1 MSNSEKIFVSLQIIK
16 LSSLVEAGKKIAKFA
31 GNRDQDPKI
40 VKSKKASMIVDG
52 QLVPAIIVDAID
64 AIKQGLDVVDF
75 WTNEPITEANAAD
88 YVVLVDAGHRFK
100 AHMELLSEGV
110 GYDKEFY
117 LMYPLNTTMSIAK
130 MLAVINTVTNL
141 WKGKDV
147 GNGAMMICKEN
158 LPLLIAI
165 CELTKRDYSL
175 DAAVKWLTFQ
185 NKINKTVLADA
196 MDGKINECL
205 RFTTGIERG
214 LRLLDAA
221 KTTLDESV
229 LKTRTISDWVIKNYD
244 KAADE
249 NKATEIKSIETFFKS
264 LKRSDAKL
272 IEEAK
277 GKRGETT
284 KEQVIYAKLDELY
297 NAFVAEQGKAEQA
310 A

>member
-1 MSNSEKIFVSLQIIK
+1 MKKTIFSLSEL
-16 LSSLVEAGKKIAKFA
+16 GKRIAKLA
-31 GNRDQDPKI
+31 GNRDQDLKI
-40 VKSKKASMIVDG
+40 VKSKKASMIDNG
-52 QLVPAIIVDAID
+52 LLIPAIIVDAID
-64 AIKQGLDVVDF
+64 AINQGLDVVDF

-110 GYDKEFY
+110 DYDKEFY

-141 WKGKDV
+141 WKGKDL
-147 GNGAMMICKEN
+147 GNGAMMIVKEN

-165 CELTKRDYSL
+165 CELTKRGYSL

-185 NKINKTVLADA
+185 NKINKTVLANA
-196 MDGKINECL
+196 MDGKINDCL

-214 LRLLDAA
+214 LRLRDAA
-221 KTTLDESV
+221 KVTLDESV
-229 LKTRTISDWVIKNYD
+229 LKTRILPDWLITKYDNAVDANKVLIIKTLED
-244 KAADE
+244 
-249 NKATEIKSIETFFKS
+249 FFKS

-284 KEQVIYAKLDELY
+284 KEQVIYTKLDELF
-297 NAFVAEQGKAEQA
+297 NAFVAEQSKAEQA

>member
-1 MSNSEKIFVSLQIIK
+1 MKKTIFSLSEL
-16 LSSLVEAGKKIAKFA
+16 GKRIAKLA
-31 GNRDQDPKI
+31 GNRDQDIKI
-40 VKSKKASMIVDG
+40 VKSKKASMIDNG
-52 QLVPAIIVDAID
+52 LLIPAIIVDAID
-64 AIKQGLDVVDF
+64 AINQGLDVVDF

-141 WKGKDV
+141 WKGKDL
-147 GNGAMMICKEN
+147 GNGAMMIVKEN

-165 CELTKRDYSL
+165 CELTKRGYSL

-185 NKINKTVLADA
+185 NKINKTVLANA
-196 MDGKINECL
+196 MDGKINDCL

-214 LRLLDAA
+214 LRLRDAA
-221 KTTLDESV
+221 KVTLDESV
-229 LKTRTISDWVIKNYD
+229 LKTRILPDWLITKYDNAVDANKVLIIKTLED
-244 KAADE
+244 
-249 NKATEIKSIETFFKS
+249 FFKS

-284 KEQVIYAKLDELY
+284 KEQVIYTKLDELF
-297 NAFVAEQGKAEQA
+297 NAFVAEQSKAEQA

>member
-1 MSNSEKIFVSLQIIK
+1 MKKTIFSLSEL
-16 LSSLVEAGKKIAKFA
+16 GKRIAKLA
-31 GNRDQDPKI
+31 GNRDQDLKI
-40 VKSKKASMIVDG
+40 VKSKKASMIDNG
-52 QLVPAIIVDAID
+52 LLIPAIIVDAID
-64 AIKQGLDVVDF
+64 AINQGLDVVDF

-141 WKGKDV
+141 WKGKDL
-147 GNGAMMICKEN
+147 GNGAMMIVKEN

-165 CELTKRDYSL
+165 CELTKRGYSL

-185 NKINKTVLADA
+185 NKINKTVLANA
-196 MDGKINECL
+196 MDGKINDCL

-214 LRLLDAA
+214 LRLRDAA
-221 KTTLDESV
+221 KVTLDESV
-229 LKTRTISDWVIKNYD
+229 LKTRILPDWLITKYDNAVDANKVLIIKTLED
-244 KAADE
+244 
-249 NKATEIKSIETFFKS
+249 FFKS

-284 KEQVIYAKLDELY
+284 KEQVIYTKLDELF
-297 NAFVAEQGKAEQA
+297 NAFVAEQSKAEQA